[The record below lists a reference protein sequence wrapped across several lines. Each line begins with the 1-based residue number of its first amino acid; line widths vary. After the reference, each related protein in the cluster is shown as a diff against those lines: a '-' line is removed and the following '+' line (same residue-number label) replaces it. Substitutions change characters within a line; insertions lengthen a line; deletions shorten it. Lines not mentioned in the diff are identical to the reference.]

1 MHLVILAGGT
11 GVAIAKVIGK
21 VEKEQALLAKEQ
33 ALLQLSASYAARE
46 QAVLQRY
53 ASRDHD
59 SATKEQAMLQRCA
72 SQPGS

>member
-1 MHLVILAGGT
+1 MGSVIDFKNKNMYLVILAGGT

-21 VEKEQALLAKEQ
+21 IEKEQALLAKEQ

-46 QAVLQRY
+46 QAVLQR
-53 ASRDHD
+53 
-59 SATKEQAMLQRCA
+59 CA